1 MSLLDL
7 FGKKDV
13 SSDISKR
20 LPFMLTTEF
29 VPYRLKSREKNN
41 CTLNIKVKNL
51 MNEAVLSSV
60 VIELPKQLSFDSM
73 GMSQQKEVKI
83 GNMAPNEEKYNSIEI
98 HGGVGTDKGSYT
110 ITLTA
115 FVHYRDYAHIINEMR
130 KRVILEVL

>member
-1 MSLLDL
+1 MSLFDL

-13 SSDISKR
+13 SSDISKK

-73 GMSQQKEVKI
+73 GMSKQKEIKI
-83 GNMAPNEEKYNSIEI
+83 GNMAPNEEKYNYVEI
-98 HGGVGTDKGSYT
+98 YGGVGTDKGSYT